1 MLRVSKLTDYATVV
15 LSYMASHNASR
26 LFTAAE
32 LSNETGIALPTVSK
46 ILKLLTK
53 ASVLQSIQGAKGGYS
68 LVSSP
73 DKTTVASIISA
84 IEGPVS
90 ITECSS
96 ETGHCDQ
103 ETNCS
108 IRWNWGRIN
117 QAIQTALD
125 SVTLADMVAPQ
136 SNSAASIAVSSLYN
150 SENRLTRANEHKNM
164 ES

>member
-1 MLRVSKLTDYATVV
+1 MLRVSKLTDYATVA
-15 LSYMASHNASR
+15 LSYMASHDASR

-32 LSNETGIALPTVSK
+32 LSSETGVAQPTVSK

-96 ETGHCDQ
+96 ETGHCEQ
-103 ETNCS
+103 ESNCS

-117 QAIQTALD
+117 HAIQTALD
-125 SVTLADMVAPQ
+125 SVTLADMVVPK
-136 SNSAASIAVSSLYN
+136 STSISKVTLSSLYD
-150 SENRLTRANEHKNM
+150 SENRLIRSK
-164 ES
+164 